1 MEIMVTTKEFALTRN
16 DMLRILLLAY
26 LKKKWWM
33 LALVIIIGL
42 ANLNGNYATEKFFVI
57 FAAAYPFL
65 VLFGLW
71 NYANSD
77 ENRNFYKP
85 RHYEIDAE
93 KITAYMESGSD
104 GTIMVNDFVKTL
116 QVGNYYLLYLSKN
129 QFLPIAKDSFQS
141 DSEKAWFYS
150 EIFLRIK
157 KK

>member
-1 MEIMVTTKEFALTRN
+1 MEVMVTTKEFALTRN
-16 DMLRILLLAY
+16 AMLRILLLAY

-42 ANLNGNYATEKFFVI
+42 ANLNGNYATDKFFVI

-77 ENRNFYKP
+77 ENRNFYKT

-93 KITAYMESGSD
+93 KITAYMEGGSD
-104 GTIMVNDFVKTL
+104 GTIMVNDFVKAF

-129 QFLPIAKDSFQS
+129 QFLPIAKDAFLS
-141 DSEKAWFYS
+141 DSERAWFHC

-157 KK
+157 R

>member
-42 ANLNGNYATEKFFVI
+42 ANLNDNYATEKFFVI

-85 RHYEIDAE
+85 RHYEIDTE
-93 KITAYMESGSD
+93 KITAYMEGGSD

-157 KK
+157 K